1 MHCMEDGT
9 PEDINAI
16 STSTEAVN
24 KKYPPSEGFMGVR
37 KNIELIQRCIID
49 YEKDYLML

>member
-1 MHCMEDGT
+1 MNCMEDVT

-24 KKYPPSEGFMGVR
+24 KKYPPSEWFMGGQKKYR
-37 KNIELIQRCIID
+37 TDTAIYNRF
-49 YEKDYLML
+49 

>member
-24 KKYPPSEGFMGVR
+24 KNSGVGNGLWGL
-37 KNIELIQRCIID
+37 KKI
-49 YEKDYLML
+49 

>member
-1 MHCMEDGT
+1 MEDGT

-24 KKYPPSEGFMGVR
+24 K
-37 KNIELIQRCIID
+37 NIRLVNGLWGL
-49 YEKDYLML
+49 EKI

>member
-1 MHCMEDGT
+1 MEDVT

-24 KKYPPSEGFMGVR
+24 KKYPPSEWYMGVR
-37 KNIELIQRCIID
+37 KL
-49 YEKDYLML
+49 

>member
-16 STSTEAVN
+16 SISAEAVN
-24 KKYPPSEGFMGVR
+24 KKYPPSEWFMGVR
-37 KNIELIQRCIID
+37 KNIELIQRFIID
-49 YEKDYLML
+49 FEKDYLML

>member
-24 KKYPPSEGFMGVR
+24 KKYPPSEWFMGGQKKYR
-37 KNIELIQRCIID
+37 TDTAIYNRF
-49 YEKDYLML
+49 